1 MLMTTVRLIML
12 RGYNVTL
19 GRFAWGARLLRK
31 LLLRMFVTGAAERPY
46 MASARFFDFS
56 QLDEAAS
63 GSDSA
68 GAVQGRQTS

>member
-1 MLMTTVRLIML
+1 MLMTTLRLVML

-19 GRFAWGARLLRK
+19 GRFGWGALLLRK
-31 LLLRMFVTGAAERPY
+31 LLLRMFVTGAADRPY

-63 GSDSA
+63 DSDPV
-68 GAVQGRQTS
+68 GALQGRRTS